1 METDRKRQSL
11 TQLLVS
17 VAGEDEVHAAVA
29 GGADIVDVKN
39 PTEGS
44 LGAAEP
50 WRIRNIRNVTPPD
63 VPISVAIGDAPML
76 PGTMALAALGAA
88 CCKIQYVKVGLYG
101 TQNALQAE
109 TLLRAVCRSVRESFP
124 TTKIIAAGYA
134 DAKKHGAVEP
144 HALPALADRAQADG
158 CMLDTIAKGHA
169 VSLFTL
175 LDQVQLQSFV
185 QECRQLHLISGLAG
199 SLHVADM
206 PRVLALGPDIVGVRS
221 AVCGGDRSNGKVQ
234 AQAVAELKAL
244 L

>member
-1 METDRKRQSL
+1 METDRKRRSS

-39 PTEGS
+39 PAEGP

-50 WRIRNIRNVTPPD
+50 WRIRNIRDLTPPD
-63 VPISVAIGDAPML
+63 VPVSVAIGDAPML

-101 TQNALQAE
+101 TRNALQAE
-109 TLLRAVCRSVRESFP
+109 TLLRAVCRSVRERFP

-134 DAKKHGAVEP
+134 DAKDHGAVEP
-144 HALPALADRAQADG
+144 HELPALTSRAQADG
-158 CMLDTIAKGHA
+158 CMLDTIAKGHP